1 MIVGLPKLRETLEAV
16 EKEVTKEGMS
26 ATEKNLLKM
35 VTDGKATYGQLMR
48 EKSLIGKA
56 LKSQESPYGSMT
68 EADLKRLYAALSEDQ
83 LTNAFNV
90 GGDTLRKELR
100 AANLLYAKER
110 ALGQR
115 IVTAFG
121 EDIEGSI
128 ANKMRTAITS
138 ASKGDTGDFNRLLKA
153 VPEDLRKETI
163 ATALASVTRSTR
175 GAEKGG
181 FGFSEFADI
190 YPKLRAN
197 PPVYKTIVDTL
208 GEDSASVLRDLFEV
222 SKRVTEAR
230 SLVSTT
236 GKANQALLQGMQ
248 AETLI
253 GKLLES
259 TVAKGTAVAAS
270 AMGGP
275 VLAGGTSMVMTAL
288 TQGNKEGVK
297 AAGKLFA
304 DESFQSLLVESATR
318 GTPSKATINKAA
330 NSQSFKKF
338 ADAVKLPKEV
348 DKRIRYL
355 ENALQSSR
363 NIQES
368 E

>member
-35 VTDGKATYGQLMR
+35 VTEGKATYGQLMR

-56 LKSQESPYGSMT
+56 LKSQESPYGSMA

-208 GEDSASVLRDLFEV
+208 GKESADTLRDLFEV
-222 SKRVTEAR
+222 SKRVTDAR
-230 SLVSTT
+230 ANVLTT

-248 AETLI
+248 AENLL
-253 GKLLES
+253 GKLMES
-259 TVAKGTAVAAS
+259 TIAKGTVVAAT

-288 TQGNKEGVK
+288 TQGNKDGVK

-304 DESFQSLLVESATR
+304 DEGFQNLLIESATR

-330 NSQSFKKF
+330 NSQSFKRF
-338 ADAVKLPKEV
+338 ADAVKLPKSV
-348 DKRIRYL
+348 DQRIQYL
-355 ENALQSSR
+355 ESALQSGR
-363 NIQES
+363 NIEENQ
-368 E
+368 

>member
-1 MIVGLPKLRETLEAV
+1 
-16 EKEVTKEGMS
+16 
-26 ATEKNLLKM
+26 
-35 VTDGKATYGQLMR
+35 
-48 EKSLIGKA
+48 
-56 LKSQESPYGSMT
+56 
-68 EADLKRLYAALSEDQ
+68 
-83 LTNAFNV
+83 
-90 GGDTLRKELR
+90 
-100 AANLLYAKER
+100 
-110 ALGQR
+110 
-115 IVTAFG
+115 
-121 EDIEGSI
+121 
-128 ANKMRTAITS
+128 MRTAITS

-208 GEDSASVLRDLFEV
+208 GEDSAGVLRDLFEV

-230 SLVSTT
+230 ANVLTT

-248 AETLI
+248 AENLL

-259 TVAKGTAVAAS
+259 TLAKGTVVAAT

-338 ADAVKLPKEV
+338 ADAVKLPKQV
-348 DKRIRYL
+348 DQRIQYL
-355 ENALQSSR
+355 ESALQSGR
-363 NIQES
+363 NIEENQ
-368 E
+368 